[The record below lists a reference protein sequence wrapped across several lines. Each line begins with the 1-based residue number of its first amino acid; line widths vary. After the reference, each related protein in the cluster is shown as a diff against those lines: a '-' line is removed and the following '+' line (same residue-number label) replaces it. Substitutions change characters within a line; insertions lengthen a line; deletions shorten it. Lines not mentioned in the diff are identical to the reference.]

1 MKRSLHHLDFI
12 FQTRQGVY
20 PLATQCEML
29 AEIGY
34 QGITVSSWSKELRDL
49 PSVKSRF
56 GLKVMSSYL
65 IYRRG
70 LEKYVLD
77 IFERI
82 EACPVIELALHS
94 GQTVTDADRRI
105 IELVLPIAE
114 RRGIEISLYPHIRYG
129 METTSQSVA
138 LCEEFNHDH
147 LGIVFNAY
155 HWFAG
160 QEMALENRLDAMWP
174 WLRQVN
180 LAGARF
186 SPQGWGGVATI
197 EPLDDGEMDNFF
209 LMGALERRGYRGSFG
224 VLGWEGMGGNV
235 YGSLQRSMNAFRSME
250 DRLERHPHWS
260 VVAEHS
266 AV

>member
-1 MKRSLHHLDFI
+1 MRRPLHHLDFI

-20 PLATQCEML
+20 PIATQCEML
-29 AEIGY
+29 AVIGY
-34 QGITVSSWSKELRDL
+34 QGITVSSWSKELHEL
-49 PSVKSRF
+49 PAIKARF
-56 GLKVMSSYL
+56 GLDVRSSYL

-70 LEKYVLD
+70 LEDHVRT

-94 GQTVTDADRRI
+94 GQTVTDADRRMI
-105 IELVLPIAE
+105 DHILPIAE
-114 RRGIEISLYPHIRYG
+114 RRGIDVALYPHILYG
-129 METTSQSVA
+129 METTSQAVA
-138 LCEEFNHDH
+138 LCREFDH
-147 LGIVFNAY
+147 ERLGIVFNAY

-160 QEMALENRLDAMWP
+160 QEKSLEQRLDAMWP

-209 LMGALERRGYRGSFG
+209 LLGALERRGYRGPFG
-224 VLGWEGMGGNV
+224 ALGWEGMGGDI
-235 YGSLQRSMNAFRSME
+235 YGNLVRSMNAFRSME
-250 DRLERHPHWS
+250 DRLEKHPHWS
-260 VVAEHS
+260 IINEHD
-266 AV
+266 A